1 MNKDLLERPKFDDMT
16 TVKRTPLRCI
26 LFFIVFSGF
35 ILPAVWAQQI
45 KLKSGV
51 FLKNTG
57 VSIVVKG
64 DVNSAGNIGNTGT
77 AGFIVSGNL
86 TNSGTFNAGSALHF
100 INGSLTNNAAFIGS
114 TSTVTFIGSSAQ
126 TIGGTQ
132 PISFNNLT
140 IKNDTSITLIA
151 GGLTTVTGI
160 MLIDSTKKF
169 IVAAG
174 KQLTVSG
181 TLTNNGGVNG
191 FRIKSDA
198 TGTGSVIEN
207 NSGVN
212 ATVERFV
219 PTNNKYHYV
228 ASPITAA
235 FSAVYHYGWLYQWN
249 EKNQYWDNIVPL
261 NVPLLRMR
269 GYSLRLLNVSGNPS
283 IAPNNPAI
291 YTGELNTGTISSGT
305 NGSDTTITY
314 SIGTDI
320 NMNGFNLIGNPYPS
334 GIDWDAAGLTKTNI
348 DDALYVWDGNNS
360 RYSSYVNK
368 IKTNGGSNFIGSQ
381 QGFFVKARGPATL
394 VMNNSI
400 RTHTGSSVFRG
411 NLDNILKLT
420 FKNDSMT
427 DETVIRFTTDATT
440 NFDGNFDAYKLFGYK
455 TSPQLYTVINQKVY
469 ASINSLPEATLD
481 STKVQLNLSIGF
493 SGNFKIVANGVN
505 SFNNTAIIILED
517 TKLKVKHDLT
527 IDTIYSFYADTADKA
542 ARFIV
547 WFYKTPTEITESTP
561 KTINIYSK
569 DKSLYLDFNGMNPE
583 GAEVAIVNMLGQ
595 TVDQAKLSSDFK
607 MIYQTNVAS
616 GIYIVR
622 VLLKGK
628 LFEKKVFFND

>member
-1 MNKDLLERPKFDDMT
+1 MNNKLLELPKFDDMT
-16 TVKRTPLRCI
+16 TVKRKPLRCI

-35 ILPAVWAQQI
+35 IIPAVWAQQI
-45 KLKSGV
+45 KLKSGA
-51 FLKNTG
+51 FLINTG

-64 DVNSAGNIGNTGT
+64 DINTAGTVGNTGT

-86 TNSGTFNAGSALHF
+86 INSGTFNAGSALHF

-114 TSTVTFIGSSAQ
+114 TSTVTFTGSLAQ
-126 TIGGTQ
+126 TIGGTS
-132 PISFNNLT
+132 PILFNNLT

-151 GGLTTVTGI
+151 GGLTTVTGT
-160 MLIDSTKKF
+160 MLIDSGKKF

-235 FSAVYHYGWLYQWN
+235 YSAVYHYGWLYQWN
-249 EKNQYWDNIVPL
+249 EKKQYWDNIVPL

-291 YTGELNTGTISSGT
+291 YTGELNAGTISS
-305 NGSDTTITY
+305 DTTISYTV
-314 SIGTDI
+314 GADT

-334 GIDWDAAGLTKTNI
+334 GIDWDATGLAKTNI

-360 RYSSYVNK
+360 RYSSYITTGK
-368 IKTNGGSNFIGSQ
+368 AQTNGGSNFIGSQ

-400 RTHTGSSVFRG
+400 RTHTNSSVFRS
-411 NLDNILKLT
+411 NPDNILKLT

-427 DETVIRFTTDATT
+427 DETVIRFTTDATK

-505 SFNNTAIIILED
+505 SFNNSAIIILED

-527 IDTIYSFYADTADKA
+527 IDTIYSFYAH
-542 ARFIV
+542 
-547 WFYKTPTEITESTP
+547 
-561 KTINIYSK
+561 
-569 DKSLYLDFNGMNPE
+569 
-583 GAEVAIVNMLGQ
+583 
-595 TVDQAKLSSDFK
+595 
-607 MIYQTNVAS
+607 
-616 GIYIVR
+616 
-622 VLLKGK
+622 
-628 LFEKKVFFND
+628 